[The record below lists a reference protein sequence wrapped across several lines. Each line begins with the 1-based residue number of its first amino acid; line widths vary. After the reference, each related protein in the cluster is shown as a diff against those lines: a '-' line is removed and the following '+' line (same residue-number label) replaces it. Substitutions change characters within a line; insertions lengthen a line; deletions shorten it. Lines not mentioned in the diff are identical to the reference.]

1 MFTGLIEEVG
11 LVYGLN
17 KNKDGVELTIEAKKI
32 LKDLNIND
40 SIACSG
46 ICLTVIQKDNNKFKV
61 QIVHETLDRTTA
73 KIWKKG
79 SRINL
84 ERSLLPTTRMGGH
97 FVQGHVDN
105 VINIKKINIIDDS
118 AVWQFSMPKNL
129 DHYIVQKGSVCLDGI
144 SLTIA
149 DKRHDYF
156 SVALIPHTLKK
167 TTWHGKD
174 VGDSINIEVDI
185 MAKYIESF
193 LRK

>member
-11 LVYGLN
+11 LVHGLN

-32 LKDLNIND
+32 LKDLKIND

-61 QIVHETLDRTTA
+61 QIVHETLGRTTA
-73 KIWKKG
+73 KMWKKG

-84 ERSLLPTTRMGGH
+84 ERSLLPTTRIGGH

-105 VINIKKINIIDDS
+105 VINIKKINIINDS
-118 AVWQFSMPKNL
+118 AVWQFSMPQNL

-167 TTWHGKD
+167 TTWRGKE

-185 MAKYIESF
+185 MAKYIEKI